1 VWITEQGRIIQDDDG
16 PGATMLGISRDITSE
31 KEAALEREKLLKD
44 ARLARDEA
52 LRQSRLK
59 DEFLATLSHE
69 LRTPMNVVLGWL
81 ATLDSGKPIRD
92 VYSALAIIR
101 RNAELQARLID
112 DLLDMNRLLSGNV
125 RLEMERIDI
134 GGILQTTI
142 QGLKPAADGRG
153 VQLLASVDSTVRE
166 INGDARRLQQ
176 VLWNLVHNA
185 VKFTSAGGRV
195 EIRIQRSVD
204 TMSILVQD
212 NGRGIDA
219 RFLPHVFERFRQ
231 EETSMSGRNEGLGLG
246 LSIAKHLVELHGGSI
261 EANSAGPGTGA
272 AFLVT
277 LPLGTGAPVDT
288 SKPLTLGDG
297 NIAASA

>member
-1 VWITEQGRIIQDDDG
+1 
-16 PGATMLGISRDITSE
+16 
-31 KEAALEREKLLKD
+31 
-44 ARLARDEA
+44 
-52 LRQSRLK
+52 
-59 DEFLATLSHE
+59 
-69 LRTPMNVVLGWL
+69 
-81 ATLDSGKPIRD
+81 
-92 VYSALAIIR
+92 
-101 RNAELQARLID
+101 
-112 DLLDMNRLLSGNV
+112 
-125 RLEMERIDI
+125 MERIDI